1 MITVN
6 LMSMPSSRR
15 KLFSNAFLS
24 SRMRSHH
31 RHKQQLSATS
41 YFASIKI
48 IQQRQ
53 AYHCYR
59 TFLICNL
66 PRSIQELN
74 IQSTTLLAATA
85 TSPTRSKKRLKSTI
99 NNYPLVVHGPP
110 NFIIPSSK
118 EKNRRQE
125 RPFKLVIVESP
136 SKCLTISKILQ
147 QYVTENDLDY
157 DFVITSSMGHIRNIP
172 KSKTTKDQKIAGID
186 LDNNYQPSYTII
198 EGKESLVRKLQELNA
213 SAKQLILATDDDR
226 EGEAMSWHLLQLLEG
241 GQDNFI
247 NNKNDITIA
256 NNKEPPV
263 RVRFTEI
270 TRKAIVDAIEHPE
283 TSLRYNLVLA
293 QETRRILDRLAG
305 FTVSPIL
312 WKKIAPGLSAGRVQ
326 SVGMAMTVKR
336 ERERLTFQDTEYWSI
351 KSNFSSVVKNMEDN
365 NNEEVDHLLETQL
378 ISINGLTIT
387 SGTADFNPKQTDELA
402 STAQN
407 KIHLK
412 EQSAAKLINLIQGQV
427 ENWIWT
433 IRKVKCSQRKQKPP
447 KPFITSTFQQE
458 ANRRLGLSVNGSM
471 RLAQQLY
478 EKGFISYMRTD
489 SAHLSQDAQNAI
501 ETEIT
506 KEFGGRGKYSPL
518 SSSSSSSSSSSKIS
532 SKHTKIEPQAA
543 HEAIRPAIQED
554 GRFIK
559 PADLPPGFDATTTEV
574 YKLIYQRTVAS
585 HMTPQI
591 SNQTSIAISGECDDK
606 DATEV
611 MFRTSGSIIVDP
623 GYTVAYPRQVD
634 SKILPS
640 FEEGQSLHCDNAE
653 GLAHMTQPPSRYT
666 EASFVQELE
675 KLGVGRPS
683 TYAGTIQILRDRA
696 YVGSPVTSDS
706 NRRGKPKEV
715 AGPAISAQRAAGGG
729 DFTGSNN
736 ARGPLVPS
744 LTAFVV
750 TSLLEKH
757 CKMYVD
763 PTFTAKME
771 EKLDTI
777 ANSENAIG
785 QNERTD
791 YLNKFYQGEEGLAA
805 KIENIEQ
812 FVDADVARRADL
824 PSLACNST
832 NHGEDIGLFIGP
844 WGPYVKKTSITHDD
858 NEEKKSITAS
868 LPPGM
873 ASDIS
878 TITQDS
884 LDALL
889 KIKEQGGLILGH
901 HPEDGR
907 SICLKLG
914 PYGGYLQWG
923 DDGVDGTSTHTLPR
937 EFRSIK
943 KSDTE
948 NLDKR
953 ESDDYLADTIGLSFQ
968 KAIQYVGLPRT
979 VCLMGDL
986 PIIASLG
993 PYGPYLKYNNTF
1005 MTMKPKDG
1013 DVLTI
1018 DADIASQLV
1027 TERIINQKSKFGAGV
1042 LAEIGEKDGNMITVK
1057 QGRFGEYINWMKI
1070 NAKLPRDYL
1079 DDPSKLPFEEAWSLI
1094 EEKAATKPGKNSR
1107 KKKIPN
1113 IDIPPAPKRPMSSY
1127 FIFCAAKRSDVATK
1141 FSSLGGASKELSRLW
1156 SKLSDDDKKVYIEMA
1171 TTAKSAYEL
1180 KKRKWE
1186 EETKHLRK
1194 SKRGK
1199 VAPKGSSTTHPK
1211 RTRSAYIFFCSSNRA
1226 EVSKDYGS
1234 LGEISKELGR
1244 RWKNLDAA
1252 AKSKYE
1258 TMSAEDKLRY
1268 TKEKDKLEGSFS
1280 VSSNLDAKLSI
1291 IAKSKNGLSSPKGNG
1306 KKKRSPSAYMLFCA
1320 SHRSTVLDKNGKI
1333 MNLPETTKVLA
1344 KMWKECDDQT
1354 RNTFFERA
1362 EIQKQEFDGVS
1373 IIMA

>member
-1 MITVN
+1 
-6 LMSMPSSRR
+6 
-15 KLFSNAFLS
+15 
-24 SRMRSHH
+24 MRSQH
-31 RHKQQLSATS
+31 RHKQQLSAASLFRNT
-41 YFASIKI
+41 YFSSMKN

-53 AYHCYR
+53 AYH
-59 TFLICNL
+59 
-66 PRSIQELN
+66 LN

-85 TSPTRSKKRLKSTI
+85 TSPTKSKKRSKST
-99 NNYPLVVHGPP
+99 NKNYPLVVHGPP
-110 NFIIPSSK
+110 GFIFPSSK
-118 EKNRRQE
+118 EKGKRQE

-147 QYVTENDLDY
+147 QYVNENDLNY

-172 KSKTTKDQKIAGID
+172 KSKTSKDQKIAGID

-198 EGKESLVRKLQELNA
+198 EGKESLVRELQELNA
-213 SAKQLILATDDDR
+213 SAKQLVLATDDDR

-241 GQDNFI
+241 ENNFI
-247 NNKNDITIA
+247 NNKDDITIT

-283 TSLRYNLVLA
+283 TSLRHNLVLA

-326 SVGMAMTVKR
+326 SVGMAMTVQR
-336 ERERLTFQDTEYWSI
+336 ERERLTFQETEYWSVR
-351 KSNFSSVVKNMEDN
+351 SNFSSVVKSIDDN
-365 NNEEVDHLLETQL
+365 NNEDVDRLLETQL

-402 STAQN
+402 PTAQN

-412 EQSAAKLINLIQGQV
+412 KQSAAELIDLIQGQV
-427 ENWIWT
+427 ENWTWT
-433 IRKVKCSQRKQKPP
+433 IHKVKCSQRKQKPS
-447 KPFITSTFQQE
+447 KPFITSSFQQE
-458 ANRRLGLSVNGSM
+458 ANRRLGLSVSGSM

-489 SAHLSQDAQNAI
+489 SSHLSQDAQNAI
-501 ETEIT
+501 ETEII
-506 KEFGGRGKYSPL
+506 KEFGGRGKYS
-518 SSSSSSSSSSSKIS
+518 SSSSSTSSSSKIS
-532 SKHTKIEPQAA
+532 SKHKKVEPQAA

-554 GRFIK
+554 GRFTK
-559 PADLPPGFDATTTEV
+559 PADLPPGFDAATTEV

-591 SNQTSIAISGECDDK
+591 SNQTSIVILGEIDDK

-611 MFRTSGSIIVDP
+611 IFRTSGSIIVDP
-623 GYTVAYPRQVD
+623 GYTIAYPRQVD
-634 SKILPS
+634 SKSPILPS
-640 FEEGQSLHCDNAE
+640 FEEGQSLHCDDVE
-653 GLAHMTQPPSRYT
+653 GLTHMTQPPSRYT

-706 NRRGKPKEV
+706 NRRGGPKEV
-715 AGPAISAQRAAGGG
+715 AGPAISAQRAAGGE

-757 CKMYVD
+757 CKMYID

-771 EKLDTI
+771 EKLDKI
-777 ANSENAIG
+777 ANSENEIG
-785 QNERTD
+785 QNERVE
-791 YLNKFYQGEEGLAA
+791 YLNEFYQGEEGLAA

-824 PSLACNST
+824 PSLASNST
-832 NHGEDIGLFIGP
+832 DHVEDIGLFIGP

-858 NEEKKSITAS
+858 NEEIRSITAS

-901 HPEDGR
+901 HPEDAR

-937 EFRSIK
+937 EFRSLK

-948 NLDKR
+948 NFDKK
-953 ESDDYLADTIGLSFQ
+953 ESDDSLADMIGLSLQ

-979 VCLMGDL
+979 VCLMEDL

-1005 MTMKPKDG
+1005 MTLKPKDG

-1018 DADIASQLV
+1018 DADRANQLV
-1027 TERIINQKSKFGAGV
+1027 IDRIINQKSKYGAGV
-1042 LAEIGEKDGNMITVK
+1042 LAEIGEKEGNMITVK
-1057 QGRFGEYINWMKI
+1057 QGRFGEYINWIKV

-1079 DDPSKLPFEEAWSLI
+1079 DDPSKLPLEEAWSLI
-1094 EEKAATKPGKNSR
+1094 EEKAATKSGKNSR
-1107 KKKIPN
+1107 KKKTPK

-1127 FIFCAAKRSDVATK
+1127 FIFCAEKRSDVATK
-1141 FSSLGGASKELSRLW
+1141 FSSLGGASKEFSRLW
-1156 SKLSDDDKKVYIEMA
+1156 GKLSDDDKKVYIEMA
-1171 TTAKSAYEL
+1171 ATAKSAYEVD
-1180 KKRKWE
+1180 KGKWE

-1199 VAPKGSSTTHPK
+1199 VATKGSSTTLPK

-1226 EVSKDYGS
+1226 EVSKDFGS

-1252 AKSKYE
+1252 AKSKYDA
-1258 TMSAEDKLRY
+1258 MSAEDKLRY
-1268 TKEKDKLEGSFS
+1268 TREKDKLEGSS
-1280 VSSNLDAKLSI
+1280 SLSSNLDENLSLI
-1291 IAKSKNGLSSPKGNG
+1291 TKSKNGLSLPKPGENG
-1306 KKKRSPSAYMLFCA
+1306 MKKRPPSAYMLFCA
-1320 SHRSTVLDKNGKI
+1320 FHRSIVLDKNGNK

-1344 KMWKECDDQT
+1344 KMWKECDDET
-1354 RNTFFERA
+1354 RSTFFERA

-1373 IIMA
+1373 IIVA